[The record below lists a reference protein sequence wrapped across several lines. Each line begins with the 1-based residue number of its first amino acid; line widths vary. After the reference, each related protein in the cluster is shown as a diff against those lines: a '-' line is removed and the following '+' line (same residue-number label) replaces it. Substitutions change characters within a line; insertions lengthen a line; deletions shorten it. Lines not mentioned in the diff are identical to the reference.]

1 MSSSAKLNKKIRN
14 EVRRVFRQA
23 FLSSGSMGHG
33 AKRLRHCIIPPTTI
47 KPLLVKK
54 IASLCSLIHTICG
67 NTEISEANA
76 APAPKL
82 TKSAG
87 SAQQIKVLELANR
100 LTMELK
106 YGAFTSGE
114 PSSLIFCLSS
124 DP

>member
-1 MSSSAKLNKKIRN
+1 
-14 EVRRVFRQA
+14 
-23 FLSSGSMGHG
+23 MGHG
-33 AKRLRHCIIPPTTI
+33 AERLRHCIIPPSTI
-47 KPLLVKK
+47 NPLLIKK

-67 NTEISEANA
+67 KTATKEAKA
-76 APAPKL
+76 APAPRL
-82 TKSAG
+82 TKRAG

-100 LTMELK
+100 LTIELK